1 MTTQELLEIM
11 QRHNIQAEADKDG
24 DIHFTH
30 EDISMTLLHD
40 ADDPD
45 YVSLGAGF
53 EDIDEELHEA
63 CYALAAALSQTYK
76 VGKVIVYDDE
86 EGFALR
92 FSVEALVSPETFD
105 RDLPRYLDI
114 VTEMIADFFDTATGV
129 DGE

>member
-24 DIHFTH
+24 DIHFIH

-40 ADDPD
+40 DDDPN
-45 YVSLGAGF
+45 YISLGAGF
-53 EDIDEELHEA
+53 EDIDEDLHEA

-92 FSVEALVSPETFD
+92 FSVEALVSPEIFD

-129 DGE
+129 DEE